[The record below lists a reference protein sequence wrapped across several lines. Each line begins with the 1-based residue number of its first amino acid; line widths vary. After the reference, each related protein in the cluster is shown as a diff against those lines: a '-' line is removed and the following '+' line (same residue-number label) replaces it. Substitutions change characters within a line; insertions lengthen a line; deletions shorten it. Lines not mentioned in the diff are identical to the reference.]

1 MSKKLLMIVNPAAG
15 KSKGRV
21 YEQRVSALYTQ
32 AGWDCDIRNTQG
44 AGDAARFALQEGA
57 QADDNAAA
65 HWPPSGNHDVPVE
78 GPVNTLR
85 VILAPARAWHTR

>member
-15 KSKGRV
+15 KGKGRV

-57 QADDNAAA
+57 QADMLYPKRWA
-65 HWPPSGNHDVPVE
+65 G
-78 GPVNTLR
+78 
-85 VILAPARAWHTR
+85 

>member
-15 KSKGRV
+15 KGKGRM

-44 AGDAARFALQEGA
+44 AATRRALPCKRARRPTCFCASAG
-57 QADDNAAA
+57 
-65 HWPPSGNHDVPVE
+65 
-78 GPVNTLR
+78 T
-85 VILAPARAWHTR
+85 ARCPKRWAG